1 MWREIRTS
9 IPIGKP
15 RPALFVDRDGTIIE
29 LVDYLSMPEC
39 VQPIPEAV
47 ALTARAHL
55 FKIPTVMVTNQS
67 GVGRGYYGWSDFAA
81 VQEAV
86 LAEVTAGG
94 GEIDAVYACPALPNS
109 GDQCRKPNPGM
120 LFTAA
125 QDLGLDLARS
135 WIVGD
140 SASDLAAGARAGLAC
155 GWLVA
160 TGYGVAERSA
170 ALSLCDSNFGVTV
183 DRPMSELAELLSG
196 LSNA

>member
-1 MWREIRTS
+1 
-9 IPIGKP
+9 
-15 RPALFVDRDGTIIE
+15 
-29 LVDYLSMPEC
+29 
-39 VQPIPEAV
+39 
-47 ALTARAHL
+47 
-55 FKIPTVMVTNQS
+55 
-67 GVGRGYYGWSDFAA
+67 
-81 VQEAV
+81 
-86 LAEVTAGG
+86 
-94 GEIDAVYACPALPNS
+94 
-109 GDQCRKPNPGM
+109 M